1 MAFLPE
7 KTNIE
12 ENLITAYD
20 LSTGVSTFTSS
31 DISKFTSLSLQFT
44 AANAS
49 GSNSFAVE
57 QSIDNTNWSILLDD
71 SNIPVGDSNFF
82 IDKSFFSGKYI
93 RVRLVTTESGTLD
106 CLLLA
111 KR

>member
-20 LSTGVSTFTSS
+20 LSTGVSAFTSS

-44 AANAS
+44 AVDAG
-49 GSNSFAVE
+49 GSNSFVVE
-57 QSIDNTNWSILLDD
+57 QSIDNTNWATLLEN
-71 SNIPVGDSNFF
+71 SSLPVGDSNFF
-82 IDKSFFSGKYI
+82 IDKSFFSGKYVRI
-93 RVRLVTTESGTLD
+93 RLITTESGTLD